1 MKEDEYEGMR
11 GRRKK
16 DIGECKMMMYAGIC
30 RVVQIGVKVGL
41 PLHLKNTGTVMMKK
55 VPT

>member
-16 DIGECKMMMYAGIC
+16 DIGEREMMMYARIR
-30 RVVQIGVKVGL
+30 RVVRIGAKVVL